1 MRDFDKAQEA
11 LNKAVGVM
19 PNEGYCRT
27 RLIYS
32 YLYQKNF
39 AKAMELWQQCL
50 NDLKAGGVNEDVL
63 NSYTNYIKL
72 YENIDDEGNNGTISS
87 WAGDEKN
94 SFIGG
99 CLKLFVM
106 AFKSGE
112 YEGEKR
118 YDLPSTPE
126 GEQAMSWTDKNS
138 DLAQEATHKQRMVAS
153 FLKFFVDMYTN
164 DDIEDYG
171 MQGIIHYF
179 SIFHPCTQWQ

>member
-11 LNKAVGVM
+11 LNKAVGIM

-32 YLYQKNF
+32 YLYQKDF
-39 AKAMELWQQCL
+39 GKALDLWSKCM
-50 NDLKAGGVNEDVL
+50 NDLKAGGVSEEVL

-72 YENIDDEGNNGTISS
+72 YENIDDEGNNSAISS
-87 WAGDEKN
+87 WAGDDKN
-94 SFIGG
+94 SYIGIG
-99 CLKLFVM
+99 LKLFVM

-118 YDLPSTPE
+118 YDLPQTEE
-126 GEQAMSWTDKNS
+126 GEKAMSWTDKNS

-153 FLKFFVDMYTN
+153 FLNFFVNMYTN

-171 MQGIIHYF
+171 MQGMI
-179 SIFHPCTQWQ
+179 